1 MAARGKRKLT
11 GFGRSLQQKPDGELE
26 RIALNNAHDERA
38 LWAVFRVLQHRRGK
52 RSDALKRQIHE
63 RPTRGKPL
71 PLSDAAIWRTATP
84 RSPRRPWYATLGYLG
99 CVVAVA
105 VLIAVARVTEADANL
120 LEMVVSGV
128 QTFGTY
134 LTH

>member
-1 MAARGKRKLT
+1 L
-11 GFGRSLQQKPDGELE
+11 
-26 RIALNNAHDERA
+26 
-38 LWAVFRVLQHRRGK
+38 
-52 RSDALKRQIHE
+52 
-63 RPTRGKPL
+63 
-71 PLSDAAIWRTATP
+71 
-84 RSPRRPWYATLGYLG
+84 YATLGYLG

-105 VLIAVARVTEADANL
+105 VLIAVARITEADANL